1 MTGTPPKLGTD
12 DLTAMKQYAE
22 KMERQLAEVR
32 SQLTQAG
39 TQVNRHVAV
48 IDQAACSLCGACVSS
63 CPRNAIRLAEAVEV
77 DTTTCTGC
85 GACVRACPANAIR
98 LAAVD

>member
-1 MTGTPPKLGTD
+1 MD
-12 DLTAMKQYAE
+12 ELTAMKQYAE
-22 KMERQLAEVR
+22 KMERQLAEVY

-39 TQVNRHVAV
+39 TKANQRVVV
-48 IDQAACSLCGACVSS
+48 IDRTACSLCGACVSS

-98 LAAVD
+98 LAAAD